1 MFQNIKT
8 ILANIS
14 TRLRFDV
21 NNQGLTP
28 TEKLNGKTNLE
39 LQNIDNTA
47 DLNKTVSI
55 LQQQAITQAQ
65 MNAQNY
71 ANGLIV
77 SASLAS
83 YAHAQNVAS
92 ASWTVNHNLGFHPN
106 VTVVDSSGSQ
116 VMGDIKH
123 ISANQLT
130 INFNAGF
137 SGSAYL
143 S

>member
-28 TEKLNGKTNLE
+28 TEKLNGKTNLD

-47 DLNKTVSI
+47 DLNKIVSI
-55 LQQQAITQAQ
+55 LQQQAQ

-71 ANGLIV
+71 ANSLIV
-77 SASLAS
+77 SASSAS
-83 YAHAQNVAS
+83 FSHAQNVAS
-92 ASWTVNHNLGFHPN
+92 ASWTVNHNLGFNPN